1 MVAKKTAA
9 KAPAKKAA
17 PTKKAAPAAAVKKV
31 VTAPVKKAAAAKVAP
46 KKAGA
51 KVTPV
56 KKVVAKA
63 APVKPAV
70 KAAVK
75 AVVKPAVKSVV
86 KPAAKAAAKPASK
99 PAAKAVAKKVAP
111 AKAVA
116 KKVVAQPAAKAPVGK
131 AAAKKAQPAPKIV
144 EVVVDVV
151 VEEPVKPVAKRIVP
165 TISANKPKKLLAP
178 NGKPLVRE
186 DESPWTPAEL
196 KEVRASLK
204 QDITRLEAEL
214 VNAEIGLADLIR
226 DSGDGAGDDQAD
238 AGSKTFEREHEMS
251 LANNAREM
259 LQQVN
264 HAIARLDDGTYGA
277 CEVCGKPIGKY
288 RLQAFPRATLCLVCK
303 QAEERMML

>member
-1 MVAKKTAA
+1 M
-9 KAPAKKAA
+9 
-17 PTKKAAPAAAVKKV
+17 
-31 VTAPVKKAAAAKVAP
+31 
-46 KKAGA
+46 
-51 KVTPV
+51 
-56 KKVVAKA
+56 
-63 APVKPAV
+63 
-70 KAAVK
+70 K